1 MEVCKL
7 FCSSLLREPSDDA
20 IQVCVCLFISITSSP
35 QNFSS
40 KDGSTAVLSSQVVRD
55 EKHKVDEALRYIKA
69 KLAEARTLERRKVC
83 CSLIIHT
90 STVQLSI
97 PCSASENIHTLGINL
112 CQPGI

>member
-1 MEVCKL
+1 MFVYLYYKIHH
-7 FCSSLLREPSDDA
+7 R
-20 IQVCVCLFISITSSP
+20 ISRQKMAVP
-35 QNFSS
+35 
-40 KDGSTAVLSSQVVRD
+40 AVLSPQVVRD

-83 CSLIIHT
+83 CSFIIHT

>member
-20 IQVCVCLFISITSSP
+20 IQVCVCLFISIINSP

-40 KDGSTAVLSSQVVRD
+40 KDGSTRSAITSPQVVHD
-55 EKHKVDEALRYIKA
+55 EKHKVNEALRYIKA
-69 KLAEARTLERRKVC
+69 KLAEARFAALF
-83 CSLIIHT
+83 IIHT
-90 STVQLSI
+90 NTVQFRI